1 MVRLLYVWLVGLH
14 PHQFRERFAEEMI
27 GIYDEDAGSRG
38 RAALFMDVLVS
49 LFRQWVLR
57 PAYRE
62 PALAMPLAAKS
73 SDIPGSYTLDSSLP
87 RRSAL
92 VNGAVLS
99 FVFFSALTLFI
110 GRSGHLPRLLVG
122 TRTPRPQVLGVDG
135 PSAWQGEPT
144 THIKLKYEG
153 DDALNPFA
161 KSYFRMIR
169 VLDILDAGHDW
180 IISPWE
186 IITAPAALRRLDRNH
201 DGKLSPEEC
210 GFYLGANPKIN
221 LDSQRVQRERL
232 RFMRLNPVLAALDS
246 DHDGE
251 ISADEINNSSA
262 ALRTLD
268 QNRDGRLTPDE
279 LLPDALLGFTVD
291 ETIRRR

>member
-1 MVRLLYVWLVGLH
+1 MGRLLYVWLVGLH
-14 PHQFRERFAEEMI
+14 PHCFRERFAQEML
-27 GIYDEDAGSRG
+27 GVYDEQTGSRG
-38 RAALFMDVLVS
+38 RAALFIDVLVS

-73 SDIPGSYTLDSSLP
+73 SDIPGFYTFDSSLP

-99 FVFFSALTLFI
+99 FVFFSALTFFI

-122 TRTPRPQVLGVDG
+122 TRTTRPQVLGVEG
-135 PSAWQGEPT
+135 PSDWRVDPT
-144 THIKLKYEG
+144 TRVKLKSEG
-153 DDALNPFA
+153 EDPLYPFA
-161 KSYFRMIR
+161 NAYFRMIR
-169 VLDILDAGHDW
+169 VLDILDADHDY
-180 IISPWE
+180 IISPRE
-186 IITAPAALRRLDRNH
+186 INTAPPALRRLDWNH

-221 LDSQRVQRERL
+221 LDPQRVQLERL
-232 RFMRLNPVLAALDS
+232 RFMWLNPVLAALDS

-251 ISADEINNSSA
+251 ISADEIENSSA
-262 ALRTLD
+262 ALKTLD
-268 QNRDGRLTPDE
+268 QNRDGSLTPDE
-279 LLPDALLGFTVD
+279 LLPDPLTNG
-291 ETIRRR
+291 RR